1 MSVFIKYIT
10 LILCAAYTV
19 TRIMNIRKRPAV
31 CICSFFLFYSI
42 AECIVIC
49 ILRYYIPAISLLAMV
64 IFAMPMH
71 RLLLGVENVSTM
83 VATILSYGITYAEYV
98 LAVLLGGAFY
108 NIFAVKN
115 STEDIILCVDIAV
128 FQIILSCLFF
138 KIRRFSHGFS
148 FLTNLQYGDIVVHIT
163 IAILM
168 ILSFVGMDPH
178 NDYIFTMCLCLIILC
193 GMVLWFGY
201 RSRIRQKYREQIVEE
216 KIKELE
222 ETISELKQDNDRLS
236 EIIHRDNK
244 LIPALDLAVKNFL
257 LTADCDDSQE
267 RRIMNAQKIMKQ
279 ISEITKEREGVIC
292 SYERSHFPEDI
303 TGVPGIDALFLLMKH
318 RAAERCIS
326 IRFSANC
333 DFHSMISNMISEHEL
348 STILADLIENAIIS
362 ANDSKDV
369 KEVMVEIINTD
380 HYKLCIS
387 DSGPAFSK
395 EVLRKFGRERIT
407 THADTGGSGIG
418 LITIMNICRKHNA
431 SILIADSVHRPYTKT
446 VTVCFDGLARIKLQG
461 KEE

>member
-10 LILCAAYTV
+10 IILCAGYTV
-19 TRIMNIRKRPAV
+19 TRIMNIRKRQPLAT
-31 CICSFFLFYSI
+31 CIFFVVYSI
-42 AECIVIC
+42 VECSVIC
-49 ILRYYIPAISLLAMV
+49 IMRSYIPAISLLAMV
-64 IFAMPMH
+64 IMAMPIH
-71 RLLLGVENVSTM
+71 RLLLGVGNISVM

-98 LAVLLGGAFY
+98 LAVLLGGVFY
-108 NIFAVKN
+108 SIFPSKS
-115 STEDIILCVDIAV
+115 STEDVILCVNIAV
-128 FQIILSCLFF
+128 FQIILSGLFF

-148 FLTNLQYGDIVVHIT
+148 FLTNLQYGDVVVHIMVS
-163 IAILM
+163 ILM
-168 ILSFVGMDPH
+168 IFSFVGMNPH
-178 NDYIFTMCLCLIILC
+178 NDYVFEMCLCLIFLC
-193 GMVLWFGY
+193 GMAFWFWC
-201 RSRIRQKYREQIVEE
+201 RSRITQKYREEIIEQ

-222 ETISELKQDNDRLS
+222 ETVSGLKQDNDRLS

-292 SYERSHFPEDI
+292 SYEHSHFPEDI
-303 TGVPGIDALFLLMKH
+303 TGVPGIDALFSLMKH

-326 IRFSANC
+326 IHFSANC

-362 ANDSKDV
+362 ANDSTDV

-380 HYKLCIS
+380 YYKFCIS

-418 LITIMNICRKHNA
+418 LITITNICRKYNA
-431 SILIADSVHRPYTKT
+431 SILIGKPAYMPYTKT
-446 VTVCFDGLARIKLQG
+446 ITICFDNLGRINL
-461 KEE
+461 